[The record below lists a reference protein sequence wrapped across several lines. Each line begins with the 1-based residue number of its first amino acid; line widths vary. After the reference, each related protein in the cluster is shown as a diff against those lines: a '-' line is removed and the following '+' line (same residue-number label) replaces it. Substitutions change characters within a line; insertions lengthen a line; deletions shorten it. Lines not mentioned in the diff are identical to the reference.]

1 MSISA
6 TANKQRGVTLIEV
19 LASLTVIAALTAGVA
34 RLMDQYGDDT
44 KSAITAQHIS
54 AVGMAAQAYIKD
66 NYAAIQAA
74 ATPTTPA
81 LITVPMLVATGYL
94 SAGYSTTNNY
104 GQSTC
109 VLVLE
114 PTANMLNGL
123 VVTEGGTTI
132 NDITL
137 GAIAGLVGANGG
149 GVYSDAATTLRG
161 TMGAWSSP
169 IGNYA
174 NANASGQKCDGTAGA
189 PSIAAGHPIMA
200 LWFSNGDVS
209 SGFIHRNTVA
219 GHPELNTMNTPLLMS
234 ASTIVSSGTA
244 CTDNGAIA
252 RNASG
257 SVLSCQ
263 GLVWKPQGSA
273 YWEDT
278 VANFASLPACTASM
292 AWQTRVV
299 QVPSVGSGPR
309 AYTCNGAA
317 WKPLA
322 LDDTGNL
329 TIPAALTVSGTATIA
344 AMNGNLQVTSTAV
357 EGGACSGE
365 GRIAASTS
373 TSGLL
378 LSCQSSVWKKSSGSG
393 GSSLYDKCVS
403 GGGIAMSAG
412 VYNPN
417 PCPTAQGSPSY
428 NQPAYALYYC
438 TNGTQSMGAY
448 GSATVYCPYVPYSGN

>member
-66 NYAAIQAA
+66 NYAVIQAA

-94 SAGYSTTNNY
+94 SPGYSTANNY

-132 NDITL
+132 NDLTL
-137 GAIAGLVGANGG
+137 GSIAGLVGANGG
-149 GVYSDAATTLRG
+149 GVYSDSPTLLRG
-161 TMGAWSSP
+161 AMGAWATL

-174 NANASGQKCDGTAGA
+174 NANASGQKCDGTAGT
-189 PSIAAGHPIMA
+189 PSITAGHPIMA

-209 SGFIHRNTVA
+209 SGFIHRNAVA

-234 ASTIVSSGTA
+234 ATTVVTPGTA

-252 RNASG
+252 RNTNGA
-257 SVLSCQ
+257 VMSCQ
-263 GLVWKPQGSA
+263 SLIWKSQGSA
-273 YWEDT
+273 YWEDP
-278 VANFASLPACTASM
+278 VATYSALPVCSATN

-299 QVPSVGSGPR
+299 EIPTTGSGPR
-309 AYTCNGAA
+309 AFTCDGSS
-317 WKPLA
+317 WKALA
-322 LDDTGNL
+322 LDDAGSL
-329 TIPAALTVSGTATIA
+329 TIPANLTVGGTATLNA
-344 AMNGNLQVTSTAV
+344 LNGNLQVTATAV

-365 GRIAASTS
+365 GRIAASTT

-378 LSCQSSVWKKSSGSG
+378 LSCQSSTWKSQG
-393 GSSLYDKCVS
+393 GSSTYKGEYVYVASWAVAPMHGGVGTCIKVNPLTSACSCPS
-403 GGGIAMSAG
+403 GSSAVYVGGQYNDNNNLHD
-412 VYNPN
+412 VY
-417 PCPTAQGSPSY
+417 
-428 NQPAYALYYC
+428 
-438 TNGTQSMGAY
+438 
-448 GSATVYCPYVPYSGN
+448 YVMACK